1 MTRVK
6 YIIAQKPY
14 YASVFIF
21 ALNHPQPG
29 LFPASR
35 DVEMLTSHVDLV
47 PTILGVAEV
56 KAGEAQR
63 KIKSPAIAQ
72 AQLSFHDSHVDYEYD
87 NKIDEREGVD
97 LLQVIWPYLERAL
110 VEPQSI
116 TELAAI
122 FDLREVQLND
132 WMDRA
137 MNENKVRKLGNG
149 DKYVLTTHADTT

>member
-1 MTRVK
+1 MFVRKEDGSPRGNDKLLHMGAIPLARDAMTSVSIREW
-6 YIIAQKPY
+6 IIQ
-14 YASVFIF
+14 
-21 ALNHPQPG
+21 HER
-29 LFPASR
+29 PA
-35 DVEMLTSHVDLV
+35 
-47 PTILGVAEV
+47 
-56 KAGEAQR
+56 
-63 KIKSPAIAQ
+63 IKSPAIAQ